1 METVKG
7 YMNHERGTLEAVT
20 KARAAIMSAKTPQE
34 SMDADNMLTGALKT
48 LFAVAESYPDLKAN
62 QNFLQLQDE
71 LTHTEDKIAYSRQHF
86 NDSVL
91 NVQQHYRD
99 LPRKYLCQHDGEE
112 STRNA
117 ANPGS
122 IKRSTQSIILRS
134 LSLFDTMEQQPRLIE
149 DHIRKNK
156 RDTVVICMFM
166 VILLFS
172 VIFAI
177 GLLLG
182 APPILT
188 MMHWVTDCVVL
199 YFYYLFVFRAK
210 RDFSSRSTTSK
221 PTESRRKN
229 PYLQSRGDVAC
240 RRITNTKSLC
250 AGYSPDINAFATGHK
265 PSDSIICAT
274 TGALQQL
281 NTDELEGVIGH
292 EMSHIRNRDIL
303 VMTVTVG
310 VVGAIALLAEIAL
323 RMLFWGGAG
332 RGGGKKGEGNIIIVV
347 IAIIFIILA
356 PIFSR
361 LTYLAISRKREYLA
375 DADGAYLTRNPE
387 GLAKALEK
395 IKADF
400 PDDPKGS
407 KTVAPLYIANP
418 FKRALRE
425 SIWSTHPPIDERI
438 RRLRSM

>member
-1 METVKG
+1 
-7 YMNHERGTLEAVT
+7 
-20 KARAAIMSAKTPQE
+20 
-34 SMDADNMLTGALKT
+34 
-48 LFAVAESYPDLKAN
+48 
-62 QNFLQLQDE
+62 
-71 LTHTEDKIAYSRQHF
+71 
-86 NDSVL
+86 
-91 NVQQHYRD
+91 
-99 LPRKYLCQHDGEE
+99 
-112 STRNA
+112 
-117 ANPGS
+117 
-122 IKRSTQSIILRS
+122 
-134 LSLFDTMEQQPRLIE
+134 MEQQPRLIE

-156 RDTVVICMFM
+156 FDTLVICMFM

-177 GLLLG
+177 GFILG

-188 MMHWVTDCVVL
+188 IML
-199 YFYYLFVFRAK
+199 ALPIALFYIFITYS
-210 RDFSSRSTTSK
+210 FSVQSVISAAGARPVNPQNREEKLLSFKVEEMALAAGLPMPKVYVQDSK
-221 PTESRRKN
+221 
-229 PYLQSRGDVAC
+229 
-240 RRITNTKSLC
+240 
-250 AGYSPDINAFATGHK
+250 DINAFATGHK
-265 PSDSIICAT
+265 PEDAVICAT

-281 NTDELEGVIGH
+281 NSEELEGVIGH

-310 VVGAIALLAEIAL
+310 VVGAIALIAEIAL
-323 RMLFWGGAG
+323 RMMFFTGAG
-332 RGGGKKGEGNIIIVV
+332 RSSDRKGGGNIIILV

-361 LTYLAISRKREYLA
+361 LTYLAISRRREYLA

-395 IKADF
+395 IKGDL

-418 FKRALRE
+418 YKRALRD
-425 SIWSTHPPIDERI
+425 SIWSTHPPLDERI

>member
-1 METVKG
+1 M
-7 YMNHERGTLEAVT
+7 A
-20 KARAAIMSAKTPQE
+20 
-34 SMDADNMLTGALKT
+34 
-48 LFAVAESYPDLKAN
+48 
-62 QNFLQLQDE
+62 
-71 LTHTEDKIAYSRQHF
+71 
-86 NDSVL
+86 
-91 NVQQHYRD
+91 
-99 LPRKYLCQHDGEE
+99 
-112 STRNA
+112 
-117 ANPGS
+117 
-122 IKRSTQSIILRS
+122 
-134 LSLFDTMEQQPRLIE
+134 QQPRLIE

-156 RDTVVICMFM
+156 FDTLVICLFM

-177 GLLLG
+177 GFILG
-182 APPILT
+182 APPVLT
-188 MMHWVTDCVVL
+188 MML
-199 YFYYLFVFRAK
+199 ALPLAIFYILITYS
-210 RDFSSRSTTSK
+210 FSVQSVISAAGARPANPQNREEKMLIYKVEEMSIAAGLPMPK
-221 PTESRRKN
+221 VYIQESR
-229 PYLQSRGDVAC
+229 
-240 RRITNTKSLC
+240 
-250 AGYSPDINAFATGHK
+250 DINAFATGHK
-265 PSDSIICAT
+265 PQDSIICAT

-281 NTDELEGVIGH
+281 NSEELEGVIGH

-310 VVGAIALLAEIAL
+310 VVGAIALIAEIAL
-323 RMLFWGGAG
+323 RMMFFTGG
-332 RGGGKKGEGNIIIVV
+332 RSSDRKGGGNIIVLV

-361 LTYLAISRKREYLA
+361 LTYLAISRRREYLA

-395 IKADF
+395 IKGDL

-425 SIWSTHPPIDERI
+425 SVWSTHPPLDERI

>member
-1 METVKG
+1 M
-7 YMNHERGTLEAVT
+7 A
-20 KARAAIMSAKTPQE
+20 
-34 SMDADNMLTGALKT
+34 
-48 LFAVAESYPDLKAN
+48 
-62 QNFLQLQDE
+62 
-71 LTHTEDKIAYSRQHF
+71 
-86 NDSVL
+86 
-91 NVQQHYRD
+91 
-99 LPRKYLCQHDGEE
+99 
-112 STRNA
+112 
-117 ANPGS
+117 
-122 IKRSTQSIILRS
+122 
-134 LSLFDTMEQQPRLIE
+134 QQPKLIE

-156 RDTVVICMFM
+156 LDTLVICLFM

-177 GLLLG
+177 GYILG

-188 MMHWVTDCVVL
+188 MML
-199 YFYYLFVFRAK
+199 ALPLAIFYILITYS
-210 RDFSSRSTTSK
+210 FSIQSVISAAGARPANPQNREEKMLIYKVEEMSIASGLPMPK
-221 PTESRRKN
+221 VYIQESR
-229 PYLQSRGDVAC
+229 
-240 RRITNTKSLC
+240 
-250 AGYSPDINAFATGHK
+250 DINAFATGHK
-265 PSDSIICAT
+265 PQDSIICAT

-281 NTDELEGVIGH
+281 NSEELEGVIGH

-310 VVGAIALLAEIAL
+310 VVGAIALIAEIAL
-323 RMLFWGGAG
+323 RMMFFTGG
-332 RGGGKKGEGNIIIVV
+332 RNSDRKGGGNIIVLV

-361 LTYLAISRKREYLA
+361 LTYLAISRRREYLA

-395 IKADF
+395 IKGDL

-418 FKRALRE
+418 YKRALRD
-425 SIWSTHPPIDERI
+425 SVWSTHPPLDERI